1 VAGRRVVTALR
12 SALADYLALRRALGS
27 RLERAEKLLDQFAGF
42 LEAQGTDVITVARA
56 VAWAS
61 LPEKAS
67 PRWLAMRM
75 SAVRGFAAYLHVID
89 SRHEVPP
96 AGLFPDPGGRP
107 VPYLYSDADIT
118 ALMTAA
124 SRLNGPQRRA
134 AYRALIGLLAVTG
147 IRIGE
152 AIRLDDEDLDEDS
165 ETILIRQPKS
175 GRPRIVPLHPTTIA
189 ELRACQQVRDRTRP
203 QPRTNA
209 LFTTLTGARLN
220 YPGTCTTFR
229 RLATLAGLPERPGA
243 RPRIHDLRHSMAVA
257 TLLQWCRDGE
267 DVRARIP
274 QLSAM
279 LGHSGPR
286 DTYYYLH
293 AAPEL
298 LALAGQ
304 RLTAYLEEPA

>member
-1 VAGRRVVTALR
+1 MTALR
-12 SALADYLALRRALGS
+12 SALADYLTLRRALGS
-27 RLERAEKLLDQFAGF
+27 RLERAEKLLGQFAGF
-42 LEAQGTDVITVARA
+42 LEAQGAGVITVAGA

-67 PRWLAMRM
+67 PRWLAIRM
-75 SAVRGFAAYLHVID
+75 SAVRGFAAYLHVTD
-89 SRHEVPP
+89 PRHEVPP

-107 VPYLYSDADIT
+107 VPYLYSDADIS

-124 SRLNGPQRRA
+124 GRLNGPQRRA

-147 IRIGE
+147 MRIGE
-152 AIRLDDEDLDEDS
+152 AIRLDDEDLDEDGG
-165 ETILIRQPKS
+165 TLLIRQSKS
-175 GRPRIVPLHPTTIA
+175 GRSRIVPLHPTTIA
-189 ELRACQQVRDRTRP
+189 ELRAYQRVRDRTRP
-203 QPRTNA
+203 QPLPRTDA

-229 RLATLAGLPERPGA
+229 RLATIAGLPERPGA
-243 RPRIHDLRHSMAVA
+243 RPRIHDLRHTMAVT
-257 TLLQWCRDGE
+257 TLLNWCRDGE

-274 QLSAM
+274 QLSAV

-304 RLTAYLEEPA
+304 RLTAYLEDPS

>member
-1 VAGRRVVTALR
+1 MTAL
-12 SALADYLALRRALGS
+12 SGALADYLALRRALGF
-27 RLERAEKLLDQFAGF
+27 RLERAGKLLGQFAGF
-42 LEAQGTDVITVARA
+42 LEAQDAGVITIARA
-56 VAWAS
+56 VAWAR

-75 SAVRGFAAYLHVID
+75 SAVRGFAAYLHAID
-89 SRHEVPP
+89 PRHEVPP

-107 VPYLYSDADIT
+107 VPYLYSGADIT

-124 SRLNGPQRRA
+124 GNLNGEQRRA
-134 AYRALIGLLAVTG
+134 AYRALVGLLAVSG

-152 AIRLDDEDLDEDS
+152 AIRLDDGDLDEDS
-165 ETILIRQPKS
+165 GTLLVRQSKS

-189 ELRACQQVRDRTRP
+189 EIRAYQRVRDRTRP
-203 QPRTNA
+203 LRRTDA

-229 RLATLAGLPERPGA
+229 RLVTLAGLPARPGA
-243 RPRIHDLRHSMAVA
+243 RPTIHGLRHSMAVT
-257 TLLQWCRDGE
+257 TLLEWCRDGE

-304 RLTAYLEEPA
+304 RLEHYLEEPS

>member
-1 VAGRRVVTALR
+1 MTALR

-27 RLERAEKLLDQFAGF
+27 RLERAEKLLGQFVGF
-42 LEAQGTDVITVARA
+42 LEAQDADVITIDRA
-56 VAWAS
+56 VTWAS

-75 SAVRGFAAYLHVID
+75 SAVRGFAAHLHAFD
-89 SRHEVPP
+89 ARHEVSP
-96 AGLFPDPGGRP
+96 AGLFPDRGGRP
-107 VPYLYSDADIT
+107 VPYLYSAADIS
-118 ALMTAA
+118 ALMTATG
-124 SRLNGPQRRA
+124 RLNGEQRRA
-134 AYRALIGLLAVTG
+134 AYRALVGLLAVTG
-147 IRIGE
+147 LRIGE
-152 AIRLDDEDLDEDS
+152 AIRLDDEDIDEDS
-165 ETILIRQPKS
+165 GTLLIRQSKS
-175 GRPRIVPLHPTTIA
+175 GRPRIVPLHPTTIT
-189 ELRACQQVRDRTRP
+189 ELRSYRRVRDRTRP
-203 QPRTNA
+203 QPLPRTDA

-229 RLATLAGLPERPGA
+229 RLVTLAGLPDRPGA
-243 RPRIHDLRHSMAVA
+243 HPTIHGLRHSMAVT
-257 TLLQWCRDGE
+257 TLLEWCRDGQ
-267 DVRARIP
+267 DVRPRIP

-304 RLTAYLEEPA
+304 RLAAYLEEPS

>member
-1 VAGRRVVTALR
+1 MTALR

-27 RLERAEKLLDQFAGF
+27 RLERSEKLLGQFTGF
-42 LEAQGTDVITVARA
+42 LEAQGARVVTVARA

-67 PRWLAMRM
+67 PRWLATRM
-75 SAVRGFAAYLHVID
+75 SVVRGFAAYLHALD
-89 SRHEVPP
+89 PRHEVPP

-107 VPYLYSDADIT
+107 VPYLYSGADIT
-118 ALMTAA
+118 ALMTATE
-124 SRLNGPQRRA
+124 RLNGPQRRA
-134 AYRALIGLLAVTG
+134 AYRALIGLLAVSG

-152 AIRLDDEDLDEDS
+152 AIRLDDGDLHEDS
-165 ETILIRQPKS
+165 GTLLVRQSKS
-175 GRPRIVPLHPTTIA
+175 GRSRVVPLHATAVA
-189 ELRACQQVRDRTRP
+189 ELRAYQRTRDQARP
-203 QPRTNA
+203 QPRTDA

-229 RLATLAGLPERPGA
+229 RLAAIAGLPDRPGA
-243 RPRIHDLRHSMAVA
+243 HPTIHGLRHSMAVT
-257 TLLQWCRDGE
+257 TLLEWCRDGG

-304 RLTAYLEEPA
+304 RLTAYLEEPS

>member
-1 VAGRRVVTALR
+1 MTALR
-12 SALADYLALRRALGS
+12 SALAGYLALRRALGS
-27 RLERAEKLLDQFAGF
+27 RLDRAEKLLGQFAGY
-42 LEAQGTDVITVARA
+42 LEARDASVITVAHA

-75 SAVRGFAAYLHVID
+75 SVVRGFAAYLHAID
-89 SRHEVPP
+89 PRHEVPP
-96 AGLFPDPGGRP
+96 AGLFRDPQHRP
-107 VPYLYSDADIT
+107 VPYLYSAAGIT

-124 SRLNGPQRRA
+124 GRLNGEQRRA
-134 AYRALIGLLAVTG
+134 AYRALAGLLAVTG

-165 ETILIRQPKS
+165 GTLLIRQSKS
-175 GRPRIVPLHPTTIA
+175 GRPRTVPLHPTTIA
-189 ELRACQQVRDRTRP
+189 ELRACQRVRDRTRP
-203 QPRTNA
+203 QPLPRTDA

-229 RLATLAGLPERPGA
+229 RLVALAGLPDRPGA
-243 RPRIHDLRHSMAVA
+243 HPTIHGLRHSMAVT
-257 TLLQWCRDGE
+257 TLLEWCRDGQ

-274 QLSAM
+274 ELSAM

-298 LALAGQ
+298 LALAGA
-304 RLTAYLEEPA
+304 RLTAYLEEPS